1 YHHLFSERAIMIVL
15 LRLQPT
21 YSTGTQPLQGYVRYK
36 GIISGTDG
44 RLAITQSP
52 TARCVASGPSA
63 CTRTTAPIPGT
74 IGGSIRYSRS
84 PLKTSFA
91 ECGTAAATT
100 STRISPVPK
109 EGSEVCSIMV
119 FQIPLK

>member
-1 YHHLFSERAIMIVL
+1 AAISDKHHMNRAQFGSIFTINMTNLGGTFCRYHHLFSERAIMIVL

-74 IGGSIRYSRS
+74 IGSSIRYSRS

-91 ECGTAAATT
+91 
-100 STRISPVPK
+100 
-109 EGSEVCSIMV
+109 
-119 FQIPLK
+119 